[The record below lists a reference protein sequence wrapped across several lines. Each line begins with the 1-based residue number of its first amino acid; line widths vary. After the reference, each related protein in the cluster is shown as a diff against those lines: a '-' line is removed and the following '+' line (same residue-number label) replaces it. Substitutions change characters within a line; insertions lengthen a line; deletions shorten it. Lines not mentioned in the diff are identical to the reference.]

1 MCAPSHPNAP
11 LVTGVAISLGVSPI
25 AALYPTWRVV
35 KVVAVE
41 ASEKSGSLDTKLA
54 SKAGGCWPCPLV
66 QATIS

>member
-25 AALYPTWRVV
+25 AALYPTWHGV
-35 KVVAVE
+35 KVIVVE